1 MQQNKTVEL
10 LAPAGNFESLTA
22 AIHSGAN
29 AVYFG
34 VDQLNMRARAT
45 MNFTL
50 DDLLSIAL
58 QCHAKNVKAYLTLNT
73 IIYDHDLSLIKTIIN
88 KAKAAGIDA
97 VIAADHAVIAYAAS
111 VRMPIHIS
119 TQANVSNIETVKFF
133 APFADVVVLAREL
146 SLKQVETICKEIK
159 RQNIC
164 GVSGKPIKI
173 EVFAHG
179 ALCMAVSGKCYLSLH
194 SHNASANRGAC
205 IQNCRHRYKVTD
217 IEDDVELEIDNE
229 YIMASKDL
237 KTIDFLDQLLL
248 AGVDVLKLEGRG
260 RSPEYVSNVTA
271 CYREAIDAVAQNSFG
286 EEKLNQ
292 WNERLKEVY
301 NRDFWG
307 GYFLGKEMG
316 EWSNT
321 SGSKATTQKI
331 YLGKGKH
338 YFSKTQIAEFE
349 IETYQLN
356 VGDRILITG
365 PTTGAYESTITSL
378 HVNDDGAKDIAVKGD
393 RCAFPVDRPI
403 RTSDK
408 LYKIVSA
415 NT

>member
-1 MQQNKTVEL
+1 MNRGKAIEL

-22 AIHSGAN
+22 AIQNGAN

-50 DDLLSIAL
+50 SDLADIAAK
-58 QCHAKNVKAYLTLNT
+58 CHQHNVKAYLTLNT

-88 KAKAAGIDA
+88 KAKAARIDA
-97 VIAADHAVIAYAAS
+97 VIAADHAVIAYAGS
-111 VRMPIHIS
+111 VKMPVHMS
-119 TQANVSNIETVKFF
+119 TQANISNIETIKFF
-133 APFADVVVLAREL
+133 APFADVMVLAREL
-146 SLKQVETICKEIK
+146 SLKQVATICKEIQQ
-159 RQNIC
+159 QNIC
-164 GVSGKPIKI
+164 GPSGDLVKI

-179 ALCMAVSGKCYLSLH
+179 ALCMAISGKCYLSLH

-217 IEDDVELEIDNE
+217 AEDDVELEIDNE
-229 YIMASKDL
+229 YIMSSKDL
-237 KTIDFLDQLLL
+237 RTIDFMDQLLDT
-248 AGVDVLKLEGRG
+248 GITVLKIEGRG
-260 RSPEYVSNVTA
+260 RSPEYVSTVTA
-271 CYREAIDAVAQNSFG
+271 CYREAIDACEQHTFN
-286 EEKLNQ
+286 EEKIAG
-292 WNERLKEVY
+292 WDRRLREVY

-307 GYFLGKEMG
+307 GYYLGKKMG
-316 EWSNT
+316 EWSDT

-331 YLGKGKH
+331 YIGKGRH
-338 YFSKTQIAEFE
+338 YYSKSKIAEFE

-365 PTTGAYESTITSL
+365 PTTGVHETVITSL
-378 HVNDDGAKDIAVKGD
+378 HVNEEGAKEFAVKGD
-393 RCAFPVDRPI
+393 RCAFPLDVVI

-408 LYKIVSA
+408 LYKIV
-415 NT
+415 NTNA

>member
-1 MQQNKTVEL
+1 M
-10 LAPAGNFESLTA
+10 
-22 AIHSGAN
+22 
-29 AVYFG
+29 
-34 VDQLNMRARAT
+34 
-45 MNFTL
+45 
-50 DDLLSIAL
+50 
-58 QCHAKNVKAYLTLNT
+58 QCHHKNVKAYLTLNT
-73 IIYDHDLSLIKTIIN
+73 IIYDHDLSLIKNIIN
-88 KAKAAGIDA
+88 RAKVAGIDA
-97 VIAADHAVIAYAAS
+97 LIAADHAVIAYAGS
-111 VRMPIHIS
+111 INMPVHIS

-133 APFADVVVLAREL
+133 APFADVIVLAREL
-146 SLKQVETICKEIK
+146 SLKQVETICKEIH
-159 RQNIC
+159 RQNIR
-164 GVSGKPIKI
+164 GVSGKPMKI

-205 IQNCRHRYKVTD
+205 IQNCRHGYKVTD
-217 IEDDVELEIDNE
+217 MEDDVELEIDNE
-229 YIMASKDL
+229 YIMSSKDL
-237 KTIDFLDQLLL
+237 KTIDFLDQLLQ
-248 AGVDVLKLEGRG
+248 AGVDVLKIEGRG
-260 RSPEYVSNVTA
+260 RSPEYVSTVTA
-271 CYREAIDAVAQNSFG
+271 CYREAIDAIEQKTFS

-307 GYFLGKEMG
+307 GYFLGKKMG

-321 SGSKATTQKI
+321 PGSQATTQKI

-365 PTTGAYESTITSL
+365 PTTGVYESVISSL
-378 HVNDDGAKDIAVKGD
+378 HVNDDGAKDTAVKGD

-415 NT
+415 NAK